1 MEIDKE
7 LYEIAEDDLRGA
19 IEDLKWNGWRK
30 SIISSCEAGEK
41 FLKSALCLVPHDKQM
56 ITTHSLT
63 WLFSAISSVYCGT
76 PDLEKAVRALS
87 KYVVVARY
95 AMPGMVWTQ
104 DMAEDFI
111 KYAKM
116 VRDYV
121 NGLGQ
126 EKNV

>member
-30 SIISSCEAGEK
+30 SIINNCEAGEK
-41 FLKSALCLVPHDKQM
+41 FLKSALCLVPHDKPM

-63 WLFSAISSVYCGT
+63 WLYSVISNVYIGT
-76 PDLEKAVRALS
+76 ADLEKAVKALS
-87 KYVVVARY
+87 KYVVTARY
-95 AMPGMVWTQ
+95 TMPGMVWTQ

-111 KYAKM
+111 QYAKM
-116 VRDYV
+116 VREYV
-121 NGLGQ
+121 NNLI
-126 EKNV
+126 KNK